1 MINKNIVVF
10 SPHADDAEIAMGGT
24 ISKLSKKNKIT
35 IVTAIIPNENIFGK
49 KNKYMIENRLKEQK
63 KSAKILGAKLILL
76 NINQYEFTHSRRFVQ
91 IIDKLLLNLKP
102 DIVFSCWEHD
112 THQDHQTLSKI
123 VYSALRKNDISLYL
137 YEAMLPGGINANAF
151 NPNLFIDISKQIK
164 KKIRSL
170 SRYKSVF
177 DKNNNTYSNYF
188 DSVIARA
195 KYRGGC
201 IGVNYAEAFQVI
213 KQVNFNDKI

>member
-1 MINKNIVVF
+1 MNNKKIVVF

-24 ISKLSKKNKIT
+24 IAKLSKNNQVT
-35 IVTAIIPNENIFGK
+35 IVTAIIPSENILGK
-49 KNKYMIENRLKEQK
+49 KNKYMIDNRLKEQK
-63 KSAKILGAKLILL
+63 KSAKILGAKLIVLD
-76 NINQYEFTHSRRFVQ
+76 IDQYEFSYSRKFIQ
-91 IIDKLLLNLKP
+91 IIDKLIFNLKP

-137 YEAMLPGGINANAF
+137 YEAMLPGGINSHVF
-151 NPNLFIDISKQIK
+151 NPTLFVDISKHIK
-164 KKIRSL
+164 KKISSL
-170 SRYKSVF
+170 NQYKSVF
-177 DKNNNTYSNYF
+177 KNKNNTYSNYY
-188 DSVIARA
+188 DSIIARA

-213 KQVNFNDKI
+213 KQVNFYD